1 MVTEIPRKFH
11 NTPEV
16 LQAKKDEINNFQKF
30 DAYKEV
36 EDVGQK
42 KITSRWVVT
51 QKWHK
56 DKGEGQTSGS
66 RLLGR

>member
-36 EDVGQK
+36 EDGGQK
-42 KITSRWVVT
+42 KITSRWIVKEDHNGMKTKVKARLVV
-51 QKWHK
+51 Q
-56 DKGEGQTSGS
+56 GF
-66 RLLGR
+66 

>member
-42 KITSRWVVT
+42 V
-51 QKWHK
+51 
-56 DKGEGQTSGS
+56 
-66 RLLGR
+66 